1 MYFHYACYIHECER
15 FFSLYRYDNPASME
29 NAPARQLTYNYL
41 LPINAWLLLFPS
53 GLCCDWTMGTIP
65 VISSVLDPRNLITVG
80 FYAVLGKFIH
90 FMLQQQDKRNRVI
103 IMVIIWHLYLF
114 IMSYWFCV
122 KLIMIRLISLIP
134 ASPFIPWY
142 INHYI
147 NLSNG

>member
-1 MYFHYACYIHECER
+1 MDAWLIKTWNLFKITFQVVTCICIIYIKVSDI
-15 FFSLYRYDNPASME
+15 FSVYRYDNPASME
-29 NAPARQLTYNYL
+29 NAPVRQLTYNYL

-103 IMVIIWHLYLF
+103 ILVIIWYLSSF
-114 IMSYWFCV
+114 IMSC
-122 KLIMIRLISLIP
+122 
-134 ASPFIPWY
+134 
-142 INHYI
+142 
-147 NLSNG
+147 